1 MNQAEEA
8 EAAMKESDR
17 MRILASQYRQLGF
30 YALARWMNQNADAAL
45 KFAMEKGSD
54 TDGE

>member
-1 MNQAEEA
+1 MTKSEEA
-8 EAAMKESDR
+8 EAALRESDR

-30 YALARWMNQNADAAL
+30 STLARWINQNADAAL
-45 KFAMEKGSD
+45 KFATEKESD